1 LGNPAPTLGKREAD
15 PQLKEASM
23 MSRSWLMAVW
33 VCLFLLLPVALSEQI
48 NRVDEN
54 KQSTDCTDNGD
65 RRYMECRGAWSGK
78 TVALFNTWMAP
89 DTNPE
94 RRLDL
99 LSPDGKKIIQVRG
112 FRVRLRINGKQYW
125 TPFGNMHD
133 AEVGWAPD
141 STRLFVTWS
150 ESGQLGPWHTQVYDV
165 TETGLVEIPG
175 VTRQVKPDMILR
187 MRRAPLPKWV
197 DTREERTMWSSLD
210 YCADDVVGG
219 KWLNGSG
226 EILISAL
233 AGPDSGCKYMG
244 DFVVYRI
251 EVATGKILQTY
262 SEKGAQR
269 AFGEEDLPR
278 IDADDDEL

>member
-1 LGNPAPTLGKREAD
+1 
-15 PQLKEASM
+15 M
-23 MSRSWLMAVW
+23 MSRSWLTAVW

-54 KQSTDCTDNGD
+54 KQSTDCTDNSD
-65 RRYMECRGAWSGK
+65 RRYMECRGPWSGR

-94 RRLDL
+94 RRLSL
-99 LSPDGKKIIQVRG
+99 LSPDGKKVIQVRG
-112 FRVRLRINGKQYW
+112 FRVRLRMNGKQYW

-187 MRRAPLPKWV
+187 MRKAPLPKWV
-197 DTREERTMWSSLD
+197 GTQEERAMWRSLD
-210 YCADDVVGG
+210 YCADDVVGAQ
-219 KWLNGSG
+219 WLNGSD
-226 EILISAL
+226 EILVSAP

-262 SEKGAQR
+262 SEKEAQLI
-269 AFGEEDLPR
+269 FGDEDLPG
-278 IDADDDEL
+278 IDAEEDEL

>member
-1 LGNPAPTLGKREAD
+1 
-15 PQLKEASM
+15 
-23 MSRSWLMAVW
+23 MSRSWLTAVW

-48 NRVDEN
+48 NRVAEN
-54 KQSTDCTDNGD
+54 RQSTDCAENGD
-65 RRYMECRGAWSGK
+65 RRYIVCRGAWSGK

-112 FRVRLRINGKQYW
+112 FRVRLRMNGQQYW

-150 ESGQLGPWHTQVYDV
+150 ESGQLGPWHTQIYDV
-165 TETGLVEIPG
+165 TETGLAEMAG
-175 VTRQVKPDMILR
+175 VTRQVKPGMILR
-187 MRRAPLPKWV
+187 MRRAPLPNWV
-197 DTREERTMWSSLD
+197 DTQEKRGMWSSLD
-210 YCADDVVGG
+210 YCADDVVGSRWF
-219 KWLNGSG
+219 KGSG
-226 EILISAL
+226 EILVSAL
-233 AGPDSGCKYMG
+233 ADPDSGCKYMG

-262 SEKGAQR
+262 SEKDAQR
-269 AFGEEDLPR
+269 IFGDEDLPR
-278 IDADDDEL
+278 IDAEEDEL